1 MNDRGKIAMIYG
13 GVAVISA
20 ALIAGGIY
28 LSKQVPDQPMPE
40 SVPDFSDVGTPKE
53 DAFMPIKAD
62 FAGVNQDGKEIK
74 LSDLKGKV
82 WVVSEFFAVCPHC
95 AVRNGVE
102 LKEIYEAFKDHP
114 DFQMVCISVDPET
127 DTPEKLQDYG
137 KALGADAKNWWFVT
151 HPDRQET
158 HDYLEKTLGFFKVRE
173 RTDPLDRQSNGRYAH
188 DMGIMLVDREWNI
201 LGKWPLYDAKS
212 EEGRRRDPH
221 LYEKLKKELMNRIHE
236 ELDKNET
243 AGIEHLEG
251 EVPGEPADPQ
261 TVNEPVKDE

>member
-13 GVAVISA
+13 TVAVLSVGFLSLA
-20 ALIAGGIY
+20 VY
-28 LSKQVPDQPMPE
+28 LGKQVPEQP
-40 SVPDFSDVGTPKE
+40 VPDFSDVGVEKE
-53 DAFMPIKAD
+53 EKLFQIQKD
-62 FAGVNQDGKEIK
+62 FSGVNQAGEEVK
-74 LSDLKGKV
+74 LSDLQGKV

-102 LKEIYEAFKDHP
+102 LKEIYGAFKDHP

-127 DTPEKLQDYG
+127 DTHEKLQDYG
-137 KALGADAKNWWFVT
+137 KALGADAEDWWFVT
-151 HPDRQET
+151 HPNQQET

-221 LYEKLKKELMNRIHE
+221 LYEKLKKELMDRIHE

-243 AGIEHLEG
+243 AGIENLG
-251 EVPGEPADPQ
+251 EEQPEETAPE
-261 TVNEPVKDE
+261 TINEPVRDE